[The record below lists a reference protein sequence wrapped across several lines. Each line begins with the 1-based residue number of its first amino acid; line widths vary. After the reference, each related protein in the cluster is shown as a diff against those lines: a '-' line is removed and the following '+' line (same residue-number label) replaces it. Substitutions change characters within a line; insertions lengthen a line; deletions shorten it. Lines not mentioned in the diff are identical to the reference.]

1 MQLLVNAVYCPG
13 DSAKTI
19 IDGKYQK
26 AFSFIFDY
34 MKNSYKQGDYFP
46 MFMMG
51 KTGQSWIRA
60 NSAMGDTLQ
69 PMLQWSNTNIKL
81 RLLKNHTDTFFM
93 HQLENDT
100 STTTAIELAFY
111 FNK

>member
-1 MQLLVNAVYCPG
+1 
-13 DSAKTI
+13 
-19 IDGKYQK
+19 
-26 AFSFIFDY
+26 
-34 MKNSYKQGDYFP
+34 MKGSYEQGDYFP

-51 KTGQSWIRA
+51 KTGQTYIRK
-60 NSAMGDTLQ
+60 NSAMGNTLERQ
-69 PMLQWSNTNIKL
+69 LNWSNTNIKV

-100 STTTAIELAFY
+100 STAFAIEYAYY